1 MRDPLVALGAL
12 AAHWRAR
19 FDVPLAIV
27 VGSNGKTTVK
37 EMTASI
43 LREHFGNDAV
53 LATEGNLNNAIG
65 LPLTLLR
72 LSDRA
77 RAAVIELGMNHR
89 GETRELAAI
98 AQPTI
103 AVVNNAQREHQEFM
117 NSVEEVAAEH
127 ADAVLALR
135 PEASRFSMPTT
146 RTAPCGATPQ
156 GARARTSRRSR
167 SARPPTCEGT
177 PTCASAAPSSR
188 SRRRKAHATSRWP
201 CPARTWRAM
210 RSLPLLPRSRPAR
223 TSLR

>member
-1 MRDPLVALGAL
+1 MADPLAALGAL
-12 AAHWRAR
+12 ASHWRAR
-19 FDVPLAIV
+19 FDIPLAIV

-43 LREHFGNDAV
+43 LRAHYGVEEV

-117 NSVEEVAAEH
+117 EQRRRSGRRARRRGACVAAGRGRRAECRRR
-127 ADAVLALR
+127 ASCNMARRRQAGRRAGVDVRARGFRERESESRPALR
-135 PEASRFSMPTT
+135 P
-146 RTAPCGATPQ
+146 Q
-156 GARARTSRRSR
+156 RARDRD
-167 SARPPTCEGT
+167 
-177 PTCASAAPSSR
+177 AAGR
-188 SRRRKAHATSRWP
+188 AAT
-201 CPARTWRAM
+201 
-210 RSLPLLPRSRPAR
+210 
-223 TSLR
+223 